1 MTHDAFKVFSAPMKK
16 LFQARIV
23 FRFLRR
29 TLANQRRVRR
39 KDDALFDAI
48 VRLARYFAILE
59 LIKGI

>member
-1 MTHDAFKVFSAPMKK
+1 MKK
-16 LFQARIV
+16 LLQARIV